1 MAGRTAAPR
10 AAGNKRSPWDVVH
23 PGRPW
28 ALDKSLVDSLN
39 PAEIAKRIDAT
50 LQRVPARRDHAAL
63 LEEMLAG
70 FRQDDFPAATG
81 GDVPPVGEGVA
92 GPELDEA
99 GGADD
104 Q

>member
-1 MAGRTAAPR
+1 MAGQRLA
-10 AAGNKRSPWDVVH
+10 
-23 PGRPW
+23 
-28 ALDKSLVDSLN
+28 DSLD
-39 PAEIAKRIDAT
+39 PTEIANRINAT

-63 LEEMLAG
+63 LEEMIAG
-70 FRQDDFPAATG
+70 FRQDDAPTG
-81 GDVPPVGEGVA
+81 VDDDVPPVGEGVP